1 MWNLQRWM
9 ERLSM
14 TVKVNSE
21 KSRIAVKRLHNTF
34 STVDSL
40 HKATISL
47 PEGLEWGS
55 REHFL
60 YLFYGCLLDYG
71 MKSSFYHKNLK
82 NAYKEKPELFEPVYI
97 VETFQKHVQ
106 DLAVFLK
113 DFVRIRFPNEG
124 ARRWL
129 SLSEILM
136 KKYNG
141 DPRNIFKPF
150 MSFNSVKKA
159 VFNIK
164 GFGQKTGGLLIRI
177 LYEND
182 LIEIQDNISH
192 IPIDRHD
199 IEISINLGILEENCS
214 ENRKNSAIVEQ
225 LSLIWVRASQME
237 HVDPCETDRNLWLLG
252 SLLCSKKKCAQC
264 PLDDMC
270 KQSSKGGF

>member
-1 MWNLQRWM
+1 
-9 ERLSM
+9 M
-14 TVKVNSE
+14 TVKVNNE
-21 KSRIAVKRLHNTF
+21 KSRIAVKRLHNSF
-34 STVDSL
+34 STADSL

-82 NAYKEKPELFEPVYI
+82 KAYKEKPELFEPVYI
-97 VETFQKHVQ
+97 VETFQRHVQ

-113 DFVRIRFPNEG
+113 NFVRIRFPNEG

-129 SLSEILM
+129 SLSEILL

-141 DPRNIFKPF
+141 DPRNIFKPL
-150 MSFNSVKKA
+150 MGFNDIRKA
-159 VFNIK
+159 IFSIK

-177 LYEND
+177 LYENN
-182 LIEIQDNISH
+182 LIKVQDSITH

-199 IEISINLGILEENCS
+199 IEISINLGVLEGNCGEHHEN
-214 ENRKNSAIVEQ
+214 NLIEQ
-225 LSLIWVRASQME
+225 LSSTWVKASQTE
-237 HVDPCETDRNLWLLG
+237 NVDPCETDRNLWLLG
-252 SLLCSKKKCAQC
+252 SLLCSKKKCSQC
-264 PLDDMC
+264 PLNDMC